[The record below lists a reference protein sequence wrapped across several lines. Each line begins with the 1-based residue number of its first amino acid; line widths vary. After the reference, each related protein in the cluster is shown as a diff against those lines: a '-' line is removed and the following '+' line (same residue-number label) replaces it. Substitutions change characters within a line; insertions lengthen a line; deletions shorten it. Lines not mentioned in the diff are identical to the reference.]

1 MTKFKYKEFSFN
13 FFVHV
18 TLKRNI
24 CESVRTC
31 LYIFEVWKKAV
42 IFKDI
47 KAECKSNLF
56 KKKKKKLDWMGGVQQ
71 VFIYTKKNPR
81 RILRIKIQT

>member
-1 MTKFKYKEFSFN
+1 MKYKKFPFN

-24 CESVRTC
+24 RESVRTY

-42 IFKDI
+42 ISKDI

-56 KKKKKKLDWMGGVQQ
+56 KKKKKLDWMGGVQQ
-71 VFIYTKKNPR
+71 VFIYTKKKKPEES
-81 RILRIKIQT
+81 QG